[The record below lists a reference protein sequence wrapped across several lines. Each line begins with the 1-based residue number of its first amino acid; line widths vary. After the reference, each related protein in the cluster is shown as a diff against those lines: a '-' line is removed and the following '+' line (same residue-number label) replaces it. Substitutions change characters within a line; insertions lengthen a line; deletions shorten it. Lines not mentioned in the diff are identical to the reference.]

1 MIFQIRTRRED
12 LLLSSEEQEAVYT
25 MRKAL
30 NGMKPDEAVDNI
42 FEHVCTYKEQRRI
55 CSNGKKDEVF
65 IKNLIEKLA
74 KNWHLWYND
83 KAV

>member
-1 MIFQIRTRRED
+1 MIFQKSGTRRED

-42 FEHVCTYKEQRRI
+42 LNMFARTKNNEEFVQ
-55 CSNGKKDEVF
+55 NGKKRRKF
-65 IKNLIEKLA
+65 YKKFIEKTCKELA
-74 KNWHLWYND
+74 S
-83 KAV
+83 VVQ